1 MNDALTYIFYI
12 FNKVIDFLFNK
23 EFFSGVSIG
32 WVFIVVS
39 VFAIVIK
46 SVLNLPSGLIFKNL
60 KKDEKHE

>member
-1 MNDALTYIFYI
+1 MDIALTYIFYI
-12 FNKVIDFLFNK
+12 FNKIINFLFNK

-60 KKDEKHE
+60 KKEEKHE

>member
-12 FNKVIDFLFNK
+12 FNKIIYFLFNK

-60 KKDEKHE
+60 KKEEKHE

>member
-12 FNKVIDFLFNK
+12 FNKIIDFLFNK

-39 VFAIVIK
+39 TFAIVIK
-46 SVLNLPSGLIFKNL
+46 SVLNVPGGLIFRNL
-60 KKDEKHE
+60 RKEDKDE